1 MSRCFPYPP
10 PGYSRNG
17 ATYEALIESI
27 KLQKENDKAK
37 SEKKK
42 EKRAKKEKK
51 EKKEKRKDS
60 EKSKLQKNP
69 NESQQ
74 DSHSKQFPPLN
85 IKRKEH
91 TIEQLEKSDLTE
103 EHGQPVDSH
112 KPSYSSDS
120 TQNSNKRKRDDPVVH
135 DDSNHVK
142 PIKIRLFKK
151 QKGPDS
157 INETSCS
164 VSGRIDQQNLSNV
177 PLLQSNSNSINGQRT
192 PISNPIPVPV
202 PVPVPSI
209 RKTRI
214 PVTSTSYDRKQS
226 APVSLQSRKGDVAVL
241 HSSRQQQT
249 IPIPG
254 YRRPLEQVISTL
266 SPSPIP
272 PSAPSVSRKL
282 DASMV
287 SSSGRM
293 TTDEIKL
300 QNKKDPITEI
310 PLNVGPTTRFEKK
323 LQKKHLKYEK
333 LIGSWVPPVLEAQV
347 AADGGD
353 DDWLLGSRKTRGG
366 ARSAMK
372 DDVETC
378 REVTWQPCARFL
390 VEADVYALPYTV
402 PF

>member
-27 KLQKENDKAK
+27 KLQKENDKSK
-37 SEKKK
+37 SERKK

-85 IKRKEH
+85 IKRKEPA
-91 TIEQLEKSDLTE
+91 IEQLEKSDLTE

-120 TQNSNKRKRDDPVVH
+120 TQNSNKRKRDDPVVP
-135 DDSNHVK
+135 DESNHVK

-157 INETSCS
+157 IKETSCS
-164 VSGRIDQQNLSNV
+164 VSGRIDQQNLSKV
-177 PLLQSNSNSINGQRT
+177 PSVQSNSNSINVQRT
-192 PISNPIPVPV
+192 PIPIPDPV
-202 PVPVPSI
+202 SSN
-209 RKTRI
+209 RKSGI
-214 PVTSTSYDRKQS
+214 PATSTSYDRKQS
-226 APVSLQSRKGDVAVL
+226 APLSLQSIKGDVAVL
-241 HSSRQQQT
+241 HSSTQQQP

-254 YRRPLEQVISTL
+254 YRRPLEHVIP
-266 SPSPIP
+266 SPSPNP

-293 TTDEIKL
+293 STDEIKL
-300 QNKKDPITEI
+300 QKKKDPINEI

-323 LQKKHLKYEK
+323 LHKKHLKYEK

-347 AADGGD
+347 AGGGGD
-353 DDWLLGSRKTRGG
+353 DDWLLGSRKTRV

-378 REVTWQPCARFL
+378 REMTWQPCARFL

>member
-27 KLQKENDKAK
+27 KLQKETDKAK
-37 SEKKK
+37 SERKK

-74 DSHSKQFPPLN
+74 DSYSKQFPPLN
-85 IKRKEH
+85 IKRKED

-103 EHGQPVDSH
+103 EHSQPVDSH

-120 TQNSNKRKRDDPVVH
+120 TQNSNKRKRDDPVVP

-157 INETSCS
+157 IKETSCS
-164 VSGRIDQQNLSNV
+164 ISGRFDQ
-177 PLLQSNSNSINGQRT
+177 QSNSNSVNGQRT
-192 PISNPIPVPV
+192 SIPIPVPV
-202 PVPVPSI
+202 SSN
-209 RKTRI
+209 RKSGI
-214 PVTSTSYDRKQS
+214 PATSTSYDRKQS
-226 APVSLQSRKGDVAVL
+226 APLSLHSRKGDVAVL
-241 HSSRQQQT
+241 HSSRQQQP

-254 YRRPLEQVISTL
+254 YRKPSENVIPTP

-293 TTDEIKL
+293 STDEIKL
-300 QNKKDPITEI
+300 QKKKDPISEI

-347 AADGGD
+347 VADDGG
-353 DDWLLGSRKTRGG
+353 DDWLLGRRETRV
-366 ARSAMK
+366 ARSTMK

-378 REVTWQPCARFL
+378 REMTWQPCARFL
-390 VEADVYALPYTV
+390 VEADLYALPYTV